1 MLVMTIKYNNYVDKF
16 INSQKKYNNMSKN
29 DIEKCAFNNYFNFSY
44 HMIII
49 KVLKFVMLL

>member
-1 MLVMTIKYNNYVDKF
+1 MLVMIIKYNNDVDKF